1 MRRTDKYSE
10 HSSIIRVQLQSL
22 TDIAIDLIFSVSIVD
37 LEQVNVC
44 LVNAYIFIKSKC
56 EFWKF
61 PTI

>member
-22 TDIAIDLIFSVSIVD
+22 TDIAIDLIFSVSIVN

-44 LVNAYIFIKSKC
+44 WVNAYIFTKSKF

>member
-22 TDIAIDLIFSVSIVD
+22 TDIAIDLIFSVSVVD

-44 LVNAYIFIKSKC
+44 LVNAYIFTKSKC

>member
-1 MRRTDKYSE
+1 MRRIDKYSE